1 MGRDAGRG
9 DWQVLAAVLEEGL
22 EALCILRGNQGRS
35 QAAPIAAAGSRS
47 GQGAA
52 TVRRHRVA
60 AGCLGLLTI
69 LEKPLP
75 IPAPPLSRRPYIC
88 KKILI

>member
-1 MGRDAGRG
+1 MRKTGGTG
-9 DWQVLAAVLEEGL
+9 EGQVWEAALEEWL
-22 EALCILRGNQGRS
+22 EALGILRDNQGRS